1 MNLNDL
7 TRRPLPPTALRLL
20 AWLVL
25 PVAVTPSA
33 LEAQACLGFGG
44 NGFVSAS
51 GAQWREDS
59 ENTNGIGGRAGL
71 DLGPLAATAQYLK
84 FSGADE
90 FDQEFDFEDSRATVA
105 LKLPMIPLLS
115 LCPVVTVG
123 TGGVLSAN
131 FSELPYKSELVYG
144 AGMALGHRFSAAGSG
159 FAIIPSAI
167 ISVENYEVDRLFD
180 DILEGDREFSA
191 ILRGGVTVEIGK
203 IYTRPYVALNTT
215 DQSYLLAGALLG
227 VTF

>member
-44 NGFVSAS
+44 NGFVSVS
-51 GAQWREDS
+51 GPNGAKTS
-59 ENTNGIGGRAGL
+59 ENTNGIGGRPGL

-131 FSELPYKSELVYG
+131 FSELPTRANSSTEPAWRWVTG
-144 AGMALGHRFSAAGSG
+144 SAQRVPG

-180 DILEGDREFSA
+180 DILEGDR
-191 ILRGGVTVEIGK
+191 
-203 IYTRPYVALNTT
+203 
-215 DQSYLLAGALLG
+215 
-227 VTF
+227 